1 MGIWSSGGQSGFLL
15 MTGEAVPKSVAGGLY
30 IPWLVLETLLS
41 ESGGSLEQLRL
52 EIAN

>member
-15 MTGEAVPKSVAGGLY
+15 TGEAVPKSVPGGLC
-30 IPWLVLETLLS
+30 IPWLMLETLLS